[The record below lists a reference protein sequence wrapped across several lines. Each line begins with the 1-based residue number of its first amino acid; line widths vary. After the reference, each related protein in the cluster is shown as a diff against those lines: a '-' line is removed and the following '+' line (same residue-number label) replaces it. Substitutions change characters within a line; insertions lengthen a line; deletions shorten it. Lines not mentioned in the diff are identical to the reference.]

1 LTDQAFSTQNNGK
14 FIVRQNFNLKRRLL
28 KMKHFIFI
36 GVWLVL
42 FSAAVQ
48 AETIYVSDLAEI
60 AIRSGQ
66 GVDHKIIAMTKSGQQ
81 VEVLETN
88 DQWTKIRLPDGKEG
102 WVNNRFL
109 TSKLPCIIELEELKK
124 KYETLKSKSPDLVK
138 VQADYQRAVAELDKQ
153 TKRAE
158 KLEEDLSKFE
168 TRQHIRWF
176 ISGAAVLFVGFLIGF
191 STKSQRRRSS
201 LL

>member
-1 LTDQAFSTQNNGK
+1 
-14 FIVRQNFNLKRRLL
+14 
-28 KMKHFIFI
+28 MKHFIFI

-42 FSAAVQ
+42 FATAVQ

-66 GVDHKIIAMTKSGQQ
+66 GVDHKIIAMIKSGQQ
-81 VEVLETN
+81 VEVLETD

-102 WVNNRFL
+102 WVTNRFL
-109 TSKLPCIIELEELKK
+109 SSKLPCIIELEELKK
-124 KYETLKSKSPDLVK
+124 KYETLKSKSPELVK
-138 VQADYQRAVAELDKQ
+138 FQADYQRAVAELDKQ

-158 KLEEDLSKFE
+158 KLEEELSKFE

-191 STKSQRRRSS
+191 STKRQRRRSS

>member
-1 LTDQAFSTQNNGK
+1 
-14 FIVRQNFNLKRRLL
+14 
-28 KMKHFIFI
+28 M
-36 GVWLVL
+36 
-42 FSAAVQ
+42 
-48 AETIYVSDLAEI
+48 
-60 AIRSGQ
+60 
-66 GVDHKIIAMTKSGQQ
+66 
-81 VEVLETN
+81 LETD

-102 WVNNRFL
+102 WVVSRFL

-124 KYETLKSKSPDLVK
+124 KYETLKSKSPELVK
-138 VQADYQRAVAELDKQ
+138 FQADYQRAVAELGKQ

-158 KLEEDLSKFE
+158 KLEEELSKLE

-191 STKSQRRRSS
+191 SAKRQRRRSS